1 MIVTTVTGAV
11 ESLKNKGLEA
21 FMREKDIEQKI
32 VSAVKRRGGICPKW
46 VSPGFDG
53 VPDRIAIF
61 PMAKICFIEVKAP
74 SKKPRPLQKA
84 RHKQLRHFGF
94 RVYVIDSEE
103 QIDAMLE
110 EMGGGA
116 NEV

>member
-1 MIVTTVTGAV
+1 MIVTTVTGSV
-11 ESLKNKGLEA
+11 ESRMNKGLEA

-61 PMAKICFIEVKAP
+61 PMAKICFIEVKA
-74 SKKPRPLQKA
+74 SGKKPRPLQKA

-94 RVYVIDSEE
+94 RVYVIDCEE
-103 QIDAMLE
+103 QIDAMFE
-110 EMGGGA
+110 EMGGRA